1 MIRVRC
7 LGHIGTSLGTG
18 EVRIDKADLEAG
30 EIVDMLRSMVKTGET
45 GFNRFNTLAM
55 IEDGEAFVPAG
66 SGRRVKEGETLV
78 LIPFSHGG

>member
-18 EVRIDKADLEAG
+18 EVVFDETRISAPELVEK
-30 EIVDMLRSMVKTGET
+30 LRAMSKQDDP
-45 GFNRFNTLAM
+45 GFNRYNTLALVG
-55 IEDGEAFVPAG
+55 DGEAFVPATSTREIR
-66 SGRRVKEGETLV
+66 SGEDVV